1 MTINFY
7 VNKDDLDQ
15 LNKLVTNKII
25 NPTNYA
31 IEVYRSEMELISAS
45 GTDNFINRY
54 ILVGISYEDFM
65 RIEEFLRFL

>member
-25 NPTNYA
+25 NESYS

-54 ILVGISYEDFM
+54 FFVGISYEDFM

>member
-15 LNKLVTNKII
+15 LNKLVTKNQLAD
-25 NPTNYA
+25 YA

>member
-1 MTINFY
+1 MTINLY

-15 LNKLVTNKII
+15 LNKLVTKNQLAD
-25 NPTNYA
+25 YA